1 MTYTANV
8 IVNHPA
14 RITLKSLEQ
23 RFAMLGRDPADI
35 GQRAIDAGLLLV
47 IGDGA
52 PIPENCGARDWAKAH
67 YNGEDALGPITVV
80 YEGEAPGADIGG
92 RCALVM
98 KAVQKYMERPC

>member
-67 YNGEDALGPITVV
+67 YNGEDAHAITKPD
-80 YEGEAPGADIGG
+80 Y
-92 RCALVM
+92 RRYCSALNRRR
-98 KAVQKYMERPC
+98 A